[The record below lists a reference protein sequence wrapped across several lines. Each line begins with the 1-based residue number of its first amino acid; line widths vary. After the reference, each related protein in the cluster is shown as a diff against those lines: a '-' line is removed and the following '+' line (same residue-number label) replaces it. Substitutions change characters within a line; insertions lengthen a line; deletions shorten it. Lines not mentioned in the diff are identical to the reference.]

1 MTVLKNTEIQSR
13 WLSACTSHLRSP
25 LAIYFLVLLHGRR
38 MWSSGQILGHSFD
51 HTLLLNG
58 VAILQKAQYMCSFSS
73 RFHVVLTFPLLPS
86 KSHPT
91 WYMWSCW
98 CQEIDCEGRKGD
110 SSPSRLF
117 QKLYFVE
124 NRASTTVSN
133 MALWPSFF
141 CITNSLRIPDKQ
153 VLTGMLSFLYKIPS
167 STAQTHLNLQQET
180 QSLVHRQM
188 IFWQECPEENFFLT

>member
-1 MTVLKNTEIQSR
+1 MTLSLHLPPEVASRHLLLGPTSWEEDVVIRSNLRTFIWPYFTTQWSCYTSKSTIHVFFLFQISCGVDLSSTSLKI
-13 WLSACTSHLRSP
+13 TSHL
-25 LAIYFLVLLHGRR
+25 I
-38 MWSSGQILGHSFD
+38 
-51 HTLLLNG
+51 
-58 VAILQKAQYMCSFSS
+58 
-73 RFHVVLTFPLLPS
+73 
-86 KSHPT
+86 
-91 WYMWSCW
+91 MWSCW
-98 CQEIDCEGRKGD
+98 CQEIDCEERKGD